1 MQINNTKFS
10 DGVRWMDALYYFVLS
25 AVIAT
30 FGIGWAVRS
39 AIKDLSGGLE
49 RRESVQ
55 TKMFIKVAAVEAIPI
70 ILIVLGF
77 INLADSTADA
87 LLPLVIVGAVTFLNI
102 FMIYR
107 TSADITSD
115 RNISTDLKTALT
127 TLSFIGIMLVSTIP
141 IVAVVASLM
150 VIE

>member
-1 MQINNTKFS
+1 
-10 DGVRWMDALYYFVLS
+10 MDSLYYFVLS
-25 AVIAT
+25 AIIAT

-39 AIKDLSGGLE
+39 AIKDLSNGLE
-49 RRESVQ
+49 KRESVQ
-55 TKMFIKVAAVEAIPI
+55 TKMFIKVAAIEALPI

-77 INLADSTADA
+77 INLSDSTADA

-115 RNISTDLKTALT
+115 RNISKDMKTALT
-127 TLSFIGIMLVSTIP
+127 TLSYIGIMLVSTIP
-141 IVAVVASLM
+141 IIAVVASFM
-150 VIE
+150 AIAE

>member
-1 MQINNTKFS
+1 
-10 DGVRWMDALYYFVLS
+10 MDALYYFVLS

-39 AIKDLSGGLE
+39 AIKDLSEELE
-49 RRESVQ
+49 RRENVH

-77 INLADSTADA
+77 INLDDSTADA
-87 LLPLVIVGAVTFLNI
+87 MLPLIIVGAVTFLNI

-115 RNISTDLKTALT
+115 PNISKDLKAALT

-141 IVAVVASLM
+141 IVAVVASLL

>member
-1 MQINNTKFS
+1 
-10 DGVRWMDALYYFVLS
+10 MDALYYFVLS

-39 AIKDLSGGLE
+39 AINDLSNGME
-49 RRESVQ
+49 KRESVQ
-55 TKMFIKVAAVEAIPI
+55 AKMFIKVAAVEAIPI

-115 RNISTDLKTALT
+115 PNISKDLKTALT

-141 IVAVVASLM
+141 IVAVVASLI
-150 VIE
+150 VIG

>member
-1 MQINNTKFS
+1 
-10 DGVRWMDALYYFVLS
+10 MDALYYFVLS

-39 AIKDLSGGLE
+39 AIRDLSNGLE
-49 RRESVQ
+49 RRESVH

-87 LLPLVIVGAVTFLNI
+87 MLPLIIVGAVTFLNV

-115 RNISTDLKTALT
+115 PNIAKDLKAALT

-141 IVAVVASLM
+141 IVAVVASLL
-150 VIE
+150 VIG